1 MSNLNLHPA
10 TARTYR
16 QLRLPSL
23 EPESRPLP
31 LPPEPPTVQPQNLWA
46 SLSPTLQ
53 TQIRQTILHILQA
66 VLDDRPQP

>member
-1 MSNLNLHPA
+1 M
-10 TARTYR
+10 RT
-16 QLRLPSL
+16 
-23 EPESRPLP
+23 
-31 LPPEPPTVQPQNLWA
+31 PTVQPQNLWA